1 MEYNKFIDNILNRG
15 CVPPPLRHAVPRMH
29 LMDTLAEK
37 IKIIAN
43 EDQKNWLVIHG
54 PPGVGKTRL
63 VVDTLR
69 TKPEFAGHYFDRIFW
84 ITDYCT
90 NAKALSTVFS
100 DLLIAITTP
109 TYEKLMQIVQINHE
123 RAIQELIAEE
133 LRANPKTLLIVDGVF
148 LPKCINF
155 FASFQCPIIFT
166 TCFTDIFN
174 QSSNRLSADHGFFNF
189 GIREE
194 FTDEEMKQLAKSY
207 DFSLTNYQISNLRY
221 NSGSNPAVLGKLLES
236 AQVEQQ
242 MLTVFA
248 DSEAQRPF
256 ENYDYPS
263 SYYFRSMTEPINLLF
278 EFVFRLIWPIDL
290 CGNETENEIIA
301 CIMKDVSELI
311 HKSLLE
317 KNRQTEKSFHS
328 HLIHP
333 IIHSYLVRKCLK
345 ENPKELMVRSITAS
359 LELLQTRLRH
369 DIGIPVDKSEA
380 QLRREVLRDFY
391 EKNERYFENLS
402 KKSTEVLCNRSFT
415 APLISSETSWKNW
428 IKHWLFWF
436 I

>member
-15 CVPPPLRHAVPRMH
+15 CVPPPLRHAVPRTH
-29 LMDTLAEK
+29 LMDILAEK
-37 IKIIAN
+37 IKSIAN

-84 ITDYCT
+84 VTDYCT
-90 NAKALSTVFS
+90 NAKTLSTVFS

-109 TYEKLMQIVQINHE
+109 TYEKLMQIVQINQE

-174 QSSNRLSADHGFFNF
+174 QASNRLSADHG
-189 GIREE
+189 
-194 FTDEEMKQLAKSY
+194 
-207 DFSLTNYQISNLRY
+207 
-221 NSGSNPAVLGKLLES
+221 
-236 AQVEQQ
+236 
-242 MLTVFA
+242 LTVFA

-256 ENYDYPS
+256 ENYEFPS
-263 SYYFRSMTEPINLLF
+263 SYYFRSMTEPITILF
-278 EFVFRLIWPIDL
+278 KYANENVVKTFDVFRLIWPIDL

-345 ENPKELMVRSITAS
+345 ENPKELMAS

-391 EKNERYFENLS
+391 EKNERYLENLS
-402 KKSTEVLCNRSFT
+402 KKSTEVLCHKSLA
-415 APLISSETSWKNW
+415 APVISSESSWKNW